1 MSDGEL
7 AGDAPE
13 GPGGKRL
20 RFLTRVLS
28 ALAGFCLFAMMAL
41 TFADVLGRYVFLAPI
56 SGAFEIVE
64 FLLALVIFSGLPLV
78 TIDSSHITVSIF
90 DKLFRPHALWIKK
103 LVISFASAAAVA
115 FIAHELWR
123 QATDMVASQTIT
135 GVLEVDLAP
144 VVFAMAALAAATCVV
159 ELAMAFE
166 QLRAGAPPPP
176 GRPSGEPANDTQ
188 AVIRWKRR

>member
-1 MSDGEL
+1 MNDDKQ
-7 AGDAPE
+7 AGDASQ
-13 GPGGKRL
+13 GAGGKRL

-56 SGAFEIVE
+56 AGAFEIVG

-78 TIDSSHITVSIF
+78 TLDSAHITVSIF

-103 LVISFASAAAVA
+103 LAISVASAAAVA
-115 FIAHELWR
+115 FIARQLWR

-144 VVFAMAALAAATCVV
+144 IVFAMAALAAVTCVV
-159 ELAMAFE
+159 ELAMTFE
-166 QLRAGAPPPP
+166 QFRAGAPPPP
-176 GRPSGEPANDTQ
+176 ARPTGEPANDTQ
-188 AVIRWKRR
+188 SVTRWKRR